1 MLALFGLVTVA
12 AASFPEEFRNAT
24 HFASVFADLDA
35 PKFLPARARA
45 AAPALDAVV
54 AFLRGDAV
62 DVKGHGGAP
71 LPADLDPGAALAGDA
86 RVSFVARLER
96 FAAAA
101 SSQALKTLGLP
112 GSVADYDAG
121 DTVHV
126 YASAPGASA
135 LANHTDTA
143 DVLVHQVLGRKT
155 WFVCASAADES
166 PKLGTCATYGD
177 DEVEPFLD
185 SCSTLTLG
193 PGDSL
198 LLPRRSLHSA
208 RAYDDAPSV
217 HVTVGFRSLV
227 DGGCEDVADST
238 PALVRALPEALASPA
253 AKDLAAAAIPADVDV
268 NVLVESPLFGAAAA
282 VALELEE
289 APEEWAGYCEDRGWV
304 NVAEVLRAAGVDHAA
319 LRFASPD
326 RAPAVAV
333 AAGAAAAATRA
344 FGAPR
349 DQRRALLVAAAAVEQ
364 GGGTASTLWLDAG
377 AARLDAAPGGRFA
390 PCRNQI
396 FNPTSM

>member
-1 MLALFGLVTVA
+1 MLALLGLVAVA

-24 HFASVFADLDA
+24 HIASVFADLDA
-35 PKFLPARARA
+35 PKFLPARTHA

-54 AFLRGDAV
+54 EFLRGDAV
-62 DVKGHGGAP
+62 DVRGHGGAP
-71 LPADLDPGAALAGDA
+71 LPANLDPGAALAGDA
-86 RVSFVARLER
+86 RVSFVARLEK
-96 FAAAA
+96 FAAGA
-101 SSQALKTLGLP
+101 SSNALKTLGLP
-112 GSVADYDAG
+112 GAVADYDAG

-208 RAYDDAPSV
+208 RAYDDAPSAP
-217 HVTVGFRSLV
+217 G
-227 DGGCEDVADST
+227 
-238 PALVRALPEALASPA
+238 PE
-253 AKDLAAAAIPADVDV
+253 K
-268 NVLVESPLFGAAAA
+268 GANF
-282 VALELEE
+282 
-289 APEEWAGYCEDRGWV
+289 PT
-304 NVAEVLRAAGVDHAA
+304 
-319 LRFASPD
+319 S
-326 RAPAVAV
+326 RAPISAVFYSFWLIFGRAII
-333 AAGAAAAATRA
+333 ARSGLEAWMLFFGTRA
-344 FGAPR
+344 RGTLTLK
-349 DQRRALLVAAAAVEQ
+349 RR
-364 GGGTASTLWLDAG
+364 
-377 AARLDAAPGGRFA
+377 
-390 PCRNQI
+390 
-396 FNPTSM
+396 